1 MGLLGCQ
8 FAVGSGSFG
17 ELAAQ
22 GAPIWDCSAASS
34 QGTGLGACGR
44 WRRVGV
50 LTRRQPILAA
60 VPLDSVVDVPG
71 LCPPPEPY
79 SYAVRAGDTLYL
91 AGQVALD
98 EAGEVVGTTVAEQ
111 ARQVWDNIASVLAAS
126 GSSIA
131 DVVKITYFMQ
141 DVREIAEEIEV
152 RREVFA
158 GRPFPAVTACQA
170 AALGLPGLKME
181 VDVIAVIGAGRE

>member
-1 MGLLGCQ
+1 MP
-8 FAVGSGSFG
+8 V
-17 ELAAQ
+17 E
-22 GAPIWDCSAASS
+22 
-34 QGTGLGACGR
+34 
-44 WRRVGV
+44 
-50 LTRRQPILAA
+50 
-60 VPLDSVVDVPG
+60 SVVDVPG

-98 EAGEVVGTTVAEQ
+98 EAGEVVGATVGEQ
-111 ARQVWDNIASVLAAS
+111 ARQVWDNIADVLAAS

-158 GRPFPAVTACQA
+158 GRPFPARDR
-170 AALGLPGLKME
+170 LSGRGPGPSRPQ
-181 VDVIAVIGAGRE
+181 DGGRRDSGDRRR